1 MKMNNAKRGAAA
13 PRRQQVGAVPVN
25 ANAKR
30 GILACLKDFFCA
42 IPEYPLLTASVFFG
56 LLWLLLVVYEQALL
70 FRVSE
75 LSVFLFEDLYFD
87 SMMSVPAGF
96 LSYLGSFMVQF
107 FHIPLLGATLY
118 VLLLVLLY
126 WVTRKAFSIPGRY
139 SLVALLPVA
148 AIVASNTQLGYWI
161 FYLKLPGYYY
171 VALLGVLFS
180 FAAVWLFRKMPL
192 VARFPFV
199 AAWVFFGYP
208 LMGVYALAGAV
219 IMALYGI
226 SVSISR
232 RKGVLLSC
240 VALFVTVVA
249 VYLVPRYYYGVY
261 DTVAFDT
268 VYKVGTPSTQWT
280 SAYVAKVVHDVP
292 SYWHDIRLYWIPFF
306 LLLFSSLLL
315 ALAPIFKGW
324 MSRIRRM
331 PALMSVGVLA
341 VVLVLLSFLWFR
353 DTNFRVENK
362 QNMAMWNGE
371 WDDVV
376 EYGKETYNPTRQV
389 VLNTNLALLHQGI
402 AGEKMFANMHASADI
417 LAPVGVH
424 LTQTG
429 GKMLYYY
436 YGKLNFCY
444 RWCMEDAVEY
454 GWRIEYLKHATRSMI
469 LSGEDVLARR
479 YIGILKRTMFYR
491 SWAEEM
497 EKFLDTPELIVKEE
511 QFRLPLN
518 MNCFDDALAVDD
530 SFVEA
535 FLTKDLMVMP
545 ENATPE
551 YVEASLMMAL
561 IRKDGNAFWSLLDR
575 YAKTCVP
582 TDANKVPTRKLPKH
596 YQEAYLLFKQNEM
609 SKAPEQRMVNVESLK
624 NGFEK
629 YFIDPAVEQRFTNSF
644 IPKVAQFNPMN
655 NSFSRAFP
663 DTATVAN
670 KNAVKAG
677 ERYNASY
684 FRYDFDDTYYY
695 YFYFVRNIKT
705 N

>member
-1 MKMNNAKRGAAA
+1 MNNAKKAT
-13 PRRQQVGAVPVN
+13 AVPRKPQVETVAGN
-25 ANAKR
+25 VRAKR
-30 GILACLKDFFCA
+30 GVLARLKDFLCA
-42 IPEYPLLTASVFFG
+42 IPEYPLLTAPVFFG
-56 LLWLLLVVYEQALL
+56 LLWLLLVVCEQALL

-75 LSVFLFEDLYFD
+75 LSVFLFDEVYFD

-96 LSYLGSFMVQF
+96 LSYLGSFLVQF
-107 FHIPLLGATLY
+107 FHIPLLGATIY
-118 VLLLVLLY
+118 VSLLVLLY

-148 AIVASNTQLGYWI
+148 AIVASNSQLGYWI
-161 FYLKLPGYYY
+161 FYLKLPGFYYM
-171 VALLGVLFS
+171 ALLGVLFS
-180 FAAVWLFRKMPL
+180 FFAVWLFRRLPL
-192 VARFPFV
+192 VARIPFV
-199 AAWVFFGYP
+199 AAWAFFGYP
-208 LMGVYALAGAV
+208 LMGVYALADAIV
-219 IMALYGI
+219 MALLGL

-232 RKGVLLSC
+232 RKSTVLSC
-240 VALFVTVVA
+240 VTLLVAAVA

-268 VYKVGTPSTQWT
+268 VYKAGTPCTQWT
-280 SAYVAKVVHDVP
+280 SGYVAKVVHEVP
-292 SYWHDIRLYWIPFF
+292 SYWHDIRLYWVPFF
-306 LLLFSSLLL
+306 LLLFSCMLL
-315 ALAPIFKGW
+315 ALAPLLKGW
-324 MSRIRRM
+324 LSKVKRLPKI
-331 PALMSVGVLA
+331 ASTVVLA
-341 VVLVLLSFLWFR
+341 TVVVLLCFHWFR
-353 DTNFRVENK
+353 DTNFRIENK
-362 QNMAMWNGE
+362 QNQAMWDGDWE
-371 WDDVV
+371 AVV
-376 EYGKETYNPTRQV
+376 EYGKETHNPTRQI
-389 VLNTNLALLHQGI
+389 VLNNNLALLHQGA
-402 AGEKMFANMHASADI
+402 AGEKMFASPHGSADI
-417 LAPVGVH
+417 MAPVGVH

-444 RWCMEDAVEY
+444 RWCVEDAVEY

-469 LSGEDVLARR
+469 LSGEYTLARR
-479 YIGILKRTMFYR
+479 YIKILKSTMFHR

-497 EKFLDTPELIVKEE
+497 EKFVESPELIEKEE
-511 QFRLPLN
+511 QFRLPLS

-561 IRKDGNAFWSLLDR
+561 IRKDGNAFWPLLDK
-575 YAKTCVP
+575 YARTCIP
-582 TDANKVPTRKLPKH
+582 MDANKAPTRKLPKH
-596 YQEAYLLFKQNEM
+596 YQEAYLVFRQSEM
-609 SKAPEQRMVNVESLK
+609 SKAPEQRNIDVESLK

-629 YFIDPAVEQRFTNSF
+629 YFIDPAVEQRFMNVF

-655 NSFSRAFP
+655 NPFNRAFP
-663 DTATVAN
+663 DTATVAK

-677 ERYNASY
+677 ERHNASF
-684 FRYDFDDTYYY
+684 FRYDFSDTYYY